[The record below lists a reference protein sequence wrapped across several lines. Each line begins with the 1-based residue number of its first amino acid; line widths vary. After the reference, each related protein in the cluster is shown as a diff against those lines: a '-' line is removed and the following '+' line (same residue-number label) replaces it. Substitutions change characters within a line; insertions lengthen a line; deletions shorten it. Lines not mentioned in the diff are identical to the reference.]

1 MAKAYIDPNALCCV
15 EEARQRMTPEDF
27 AESFPNAGGCS
38 NVDPNSTGSK
48 WQYLRDLALGNKPK
62 KNQSIPKADTYIT
75 RSGSSVIYSC
85 KKHAN
90 YARQRG
96 ASMERYLQYMR
107 PELNRGESGKVK
119 SRFYNRE
126 QASKEKASKNIDSLR
141 KSKQEEHDY
150 IKNLQSGGGT
160 KVKEVEPMK
169 RLNDIIA
176 ESIKKLSEIPGSV
189 DIPGHEAKFIPMEA
203 EAPAHD
209 TVETAPTKEPT
220 KFNPR
225 GEDPG
230 IQSAFS
236 VILPNEGEEEKK
248 PEAPD
253 LGSLW
258 SGVDFS
264 GMTEEEQL

>member
-27 AESFPNAGGCS
+27 SESFPNAGGCS
-38 NVDPNSTGSK
+38 NVDPNSTWPK
-48 WQYLRDLALGNKPK
+48 WQYLRDLALGKKPK
-62 KNQSIPKADTYIT
+62 KGQSVSKADTYIT

-119 SRFYNRE
+119 GRFYNRE
-126 QASKEKASKNIDSLR
+126 QSSKEKATKNIDSLR
-141 KSKQEEHDY
+141 KSKQEEYDY
-150 IKNLQSGGGT
+150 LKNLQSGGGT
-160 KVKEVEPMK
+160 KVKEVKPMQNLQDIMAESLK
-169 RLNDIIA
+169 RL
-176 ESIKKLSEIPGSV
+176 SEVPGAV
-189 DIPGHEAKFIPMEA
+189 DIPGQEAKFIPMEA
-203 EAPAHD
+203 EAPTHD
-209 TVETAPTKEPT
+209 VVETTQTKEPV
-220 KFNPR
+220 KFSPR

-236 VILPNEGEEEKK
+236 ISLPNEGEEEKK

-258 SGVDFS
+258 GGVDLS
-264 GMTEEEQL
+264 GMTEEE